1 MSKYSCSV
9 STGVL
14 ETKRCIVYANSESEA
29 KAKVESAGYR
39 LALSSTF
46 SDQTNSMLNSYIDAK
61 ERDGDFIVIR

>member
-14 ETKRCIVYANSESEA
+14 KEKRCIVYANSESEA

-39 LALSSTF
+39 LVYSSF
-46 SDQTNSMLNSYIDAK
+46 SDESQTSNGYIDSK
-61 ERDGDFIVIR
+61 ERAGDFIVIR